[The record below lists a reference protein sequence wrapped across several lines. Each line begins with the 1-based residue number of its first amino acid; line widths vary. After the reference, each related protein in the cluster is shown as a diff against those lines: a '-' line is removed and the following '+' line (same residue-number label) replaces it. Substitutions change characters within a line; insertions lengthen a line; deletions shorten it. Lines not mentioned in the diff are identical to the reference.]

1 VIGNWLHD
9 VRTWRLIERVECRRL
24 DALAR
29 TAAKR
34 LESESPIG

>member
-9 VRTWRLIERVECRRL
+9 QRTGRLIERVQYRRL

-29 TAAKR
+29 TAA
-34 LESESPIG
+34 